1 VDRRPRPQEGNGQE
15 DAPPAQGRPDQPAG
29 GRRVR
34 AGSMSRMN
42 TMVEKRGALGKTAG
56 DGRLPKAVG
65 RRRSG
70 MPFWQVKTGSPQPEK
85 TP

>member
-1 VDRRPRPQEGNGQE
+1 
-15 DAPPAQGRPDQPAG
+15 
-29 GRRVR
+29 
-34 AGSMSRMN
+34 MSRMN